1 MSDLYTTT
9 EAKAKLPEI
18 VRRSADHV
26 VTVLRHGRPVAVVIG
41 HGRYESLLEQ
51 LEDLD
56 DRLSVYESRE
66 SDPDLRIGHDK
77 VVAELGLATDGDS
90 ST

>member
-1 MSDLYTTT
+1 MSELYTIT

-18 VRRSADHV
+18 VRRSADQA

-41 HGRYESLLEQ
+41 YARYEALLER

-66 SDPDLRIGHDK
+66 SDSDLRIGHDK
-77 VVAELGLATDGDS
+77 VVAELGLATE
-90 ST
+90 